1 MGTRKDRNYMKSCN
15 GNKKDRKYTATKEL
29 YFSVKSMSV
38 KTPEVPEVEFYHFSR
53 LFTTT
58 SYKSDKKKT
67 C

>member
-1 MGTRKDRNYMKSCN
+1 MGT
-15 GNKKDRKYTATKEL
+15 KKDRKYTATKEL

-38 KTPEVPEVEFYHFSR
+38 KTPEVPEVEIYHFSR